1 MLFATLN
8 LSNVPYLCFPIILSM
23 SPQKI
28 IIFFCV
34 ISLFSLDLYSQVGIG
49 TTTPHASSVL
59 DIKSSDSG
67 VLIPRI
73 ALDSTSDI
81 SSISSPEISL
91 LIYNTSSLNDLKPG
105 FYFWNG
111 NKWNR
116 LVDSEIIYGEIYKSH
131 SAALQ
136 LLNSGVPIEFGSV
149 GANQGVTANSNGI
162 QVLKA
167 GVYRVSYS
175 ITVYKSGGN
184 HINLGF
190 CLATGFTSADRISGS
205 FCHSNL
211 EPTREANCSIN
222 KIVHLDAN
230 QTVYLFPD
238 ITNTNVSVKANAASL
253 NIELIKAD

>member
-1 MLFATLN
+1 
-8 LSNVPYLCFPIILSM
+8 M

-28 IIFFCV
+28 IVFFCV
-34 ISLFSLDLYSQVGIG
+34 ISFISLDVYSQVGIG
-49 TTTPHASSVL
+49 TTSPHASSVL

-73 ALDSTSDI
+73 ALDSALDT

-91 LIYNTSSLNDLKPG
+91 LVYNTSSFNDLSPG

-116 LVDSEIIYGEIYKSH
+116 IVDSELVYGEIYKSH
-131 SAALQ
+131 SAASQ

-149 GANQGVTANSNGI
+149 GVNQGIIANSNGI
-162 QVLKA
+162 QVLKS

-175 ITVYKSGGN
+175 ISVYKSGGS
-184 HINLGF
+184 HIKLGF
-190 CLATGFTSADRISGS
+190 CLATGFTNADRIPGS

-211 EPTREANCSIN
+211 EATKETNCSIN
-222 KIVHLDAN
+222 KIIHLDAN
-230 QTVYLFPD
+230 QTIYLFPD
-238 ITNTNVSVKANAASL
+238 ITNTNVSVKTNAATL

>member
-1 MLFATLN
+1 
-8 LSNVPYLCFPIILSM
+8 M

-34 ISLFSLDLYSQVGIG
+34 ICFFSLDLHSQVGIG
-49 TTTPHASSVL
+49 TTTPHASSIL
-59 DIKSSDSG
+59 DIKSSNSG

-73 ALDSTSDI
+73 ALDSNSDI
-81 SSISSPEISL
+81 TSISSPEISL
-91 LIYNTSSLNDLKPG
+91 LVYNTSSLNDLKPG

-111 NKWNR
+111 SKWNR
-116 LVDSEIIYGEIYKSH
+116 LVDSELVYGEIYKSH
-131 SAALQ
+131 SASLQ

-149 GANQGVTANSNGI
+149 GVYQGVTANSNGF

-175 ITVYKSGGN
+175 ISVYKSGGS

-190 CLATGFTSADRISGS
+190 CLATGFTNADRIPGS
-205 FCHSNL
+205 FCHSNI
-211 EPTREANCSIN
+211 EATKEISCGMN
-222 KIVHLDAN
+222 KIIHLDAN
-230 QTVYLFPD
+230 DNIYLFPD
-238 ITNTNVSVKANAASL
+238 ITNTNVRVKTNAATL